1 MIPDLAAPSRRAAFA
16 ALGVAGAAA
25 LTLSGC
31 AKQPDKD
38 VGAVED
44 LMREHGILR
53 RLLVVYRETAASL
66 RKGDQMLDGG
76 ALADAVDLFRA
87 FGEDYHEK
95 QLEEAHIFPM
105 VKKAG
110 GPGAEPVDTLI
121 LQHDRG
127 RQLNA
132 YIEARAKAG
141 LSTGDKAVLASVLE
155 SFARMYEEHAAIE
168 DTIVFQAWRNALSAK
183 DLDEWGDRFED
194 IEKKTFK
201 GDGFDMA
208 VDRVAGIEQRLGV
221 SDLGRFTA
229 PPPPT
234 P

>member
-1 MIPDLAAPSRRAAFA
+1 MTLDLSAPSRRAAFA
-16 ALGVAGAAA
+16 AAAGLAAGAA
-25 LTLSGC
+25 LVLPGC
-31 AKQPDKD
+31 AKAPDKD

-66 RKGDQMLDGG
+66 RMGGPTLDGG
-76 ALADAVDLFRA
+76 ALAEAVDLFRA

-95 QLEEAHIFPM
+95 KLEEAHIFPM
-105 VKKAG
+105 VKTAG
-110 GPGAEPVDTLI
+110 GPGAAPIDVLI
-121 LQHDRG
+121 GQHDRG

-141 LSTGDKAVLASVLE
+141 LSLGDKAALASVLE
-155 SFARMYEEHAAIE
+155 SFARMYEAHAAIE
-168 DTIVFQAWRNALSAK
+168 DTVVFQAWRNALSAK
-183 DLDEWGDRFED
+183 DLDEWGDKFED
-194 IEKKTFK
+194 IEKATFK

-208 VDRVAGIEQRLGV
+208 ADRVAGVEQRLGV
-221 SDLGRFTA
+221 SGLGRFTA
-229 PPPPT
+229 PPPP